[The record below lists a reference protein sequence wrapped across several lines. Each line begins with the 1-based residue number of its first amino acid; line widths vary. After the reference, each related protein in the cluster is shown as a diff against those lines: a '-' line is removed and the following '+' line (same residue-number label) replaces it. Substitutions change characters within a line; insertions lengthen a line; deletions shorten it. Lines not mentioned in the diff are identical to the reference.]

1 MRNSWDVGV
10 IDASFLKDE
19 PRSFSRPV
27 PTLIPPN
34 HGLPGAAVWE
44 GWQGASPGLATLVG
58 RREESLMGCCG
69 SSKLFS
75 LQQLGSRYPHLKKS
89 LECVLL
95 VAR

>member
-1 MRNSWDVGV
+1 MRNSWHVGV

-58 RREESLMGCCG
+58 RREEPPS